1 MNIKTSKCLVFIS
14 ILLITWSMAGCAR
27 NQGKISN
34 GKIIFQSNRNGNYN
48 LFIMNPDGSDQRKLT
63 DFPNNKFAPD
73 DNNGFFLSPD
83 GRKIAYSSDEE
94 GNFEIYVV
102 DIDSYSQINL
112 TNNAA
117 DESSFAWS
125 PDGKQIAF
133 VSDRDSVLIDLENGL
148 RTNNIYIMNA
158 DGSNTRRLTT
168 DNTTEQYGLLSWSP
182 DQKKLAGDVSFQ
194 SPGPSVSLIYL
205 LTLSDAKQTLLTSPD
220 GMVQGVGTWSPN
232 GEQLLY
238 FKGGSM
244 SENVYVM
251 NADGSHQ
258 LALSNDD
265 LGMVTEASW
274 SPDGTR
280 VVFSTLK
287 LQGDNKYYF
296 LYTVKAD
303 GNDLISLSKNPLS
316 FDTSPSWSPDGKYI
330 VFASKRDGGKYHLF
344 VMNPD
349 GTNQRQLTNGPGEE
363 AAPIWSPVP

>member
-1 MNIKTSKCLVFIS
+1 MAYCHGLPIRRSLQEMYHFNRQA
-14 ILLITWSMAGCAR
+14 LLC
-27 NQGKISN
+27 
-34 GKIIFQSNRNGNYN
+34 
-48 LFIMNPDGSDQRKLT
+48 P
-63 DFPNNKFAPD
+63 
-73 DNNGFFLSPD
+73 
-83 GRKIAYSSDEE
+83 
-94 GNFEIYVV
+94 
-102 DIDSYSQINL
+102 
-112 TNNAA
+112 
-117 DESSFAWS
+117 
-125 PDGKQIAF
+125 
-133 VSDRDSVLIDLENGL
+133 
-148 RTNNIYIMNA
+148 
-158 DGSNTRRLTT
+158 
-168 DNTTEQYGLLSWSP
+168 
-182 DQKKLAGDVSFQ
+182 
-194 SPGPSVSLIYL
+194 LIYL

-316 FDTSPSWSPDGKYI
+316 FLIQAHHGLPMENILFLHLSEME
-330 VFASKRDGGKYHLF
+330 ASIIF
-344 VMNPD
+344 
-349 GTNQRQLTNGPGEE
+349 
-363 AAPIWSPVP
+363 SS